1 MPVVG
6 TAQNGTQNKL
16 QHSMCRDHRS
26 GSIAMQRYT
35 IQIGDGDTGY
45 EIANLVLADTD
56 CAKEVTIRF
65 VSELF
70 SSRPELFTLTWN
82 ECSIQVFS
90 EDGEEVFATTAARAA
105 LIERDEIRAISAT
118 MVDN

>member
-1 MPVVG
+1 
-6 TAQNGTQNKL
+6 
-16 QHSMCRDHRS
+16 
-26 GSIAMQRYT
+26 MQRYT

-45 EIANLVLADTD
+45 EIANLALADTD

-105 LIERDEIRAISAT
+105 LIECDEIRAISAT